1 MARILLVEDDL
12 ILSETL
18 VELLESEGY
27 DVTLVS
33 AGNEALE
40 ATYDEEFE
48 LMLLDVNIPDF
59 SGFEL
64 LKMLRESGNETP
76 CIFLTSLNDIA
87 SLSRGFEVGADDY
100 LKKPFDFDELL
111 VRIQALLRKS
121 FSAQSN
127 EILYNELLY
136 KITTNEL
143 FKEDELILFTP
154 LEQKLLSAFFKRINE
169 TITKQE
175 LLHELDSVN
184 ESSEGALRVY
194 MTKLRKSG
202 LEIQTIKGVGYRLVK
217 A

>member
-1 MARILLVEDDL
+1 MARILLVEDDS
-12 ILSETL
+12 ILAETL
-18 VELLESEGY
+18 SDLLEGEGY
-27 DVTLVS
+27 DVNVS
-33 AGNEALE
+33 EDAEKALE
-40 ATYDEEFE
+40 LTYQNEYE
-48 LMLLDVNIPDF
+48 LMLLDVNIPGF

-64 LKMLRESGNETP
+64 LNMLRKSGNTTP
-76 CIFLTSLNDIA
+76 SIFLTSMSDIA

-121 FSAQSN
+121 FKANSN
-127 EILYNELLY
+127 SIKYNNLTY
-136 KITTNEL
+136 KIATNEL
-143 FKEDELILFTP
+143 YNKAELILFSP
-154 LEQKLLSAFFKRINE
+154 LEQKLLSIFFKRINE

-175 LLHELDSVN
+175 LLYELESAR

-194 MTKLRKSG
+194 INKLRKSG